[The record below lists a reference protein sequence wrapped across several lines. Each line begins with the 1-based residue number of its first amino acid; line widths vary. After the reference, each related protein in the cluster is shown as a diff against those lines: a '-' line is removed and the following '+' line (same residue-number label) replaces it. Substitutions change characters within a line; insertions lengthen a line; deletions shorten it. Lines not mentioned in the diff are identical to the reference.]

1 MTAQERQ
8 VYLAGLEPLPGDPG
22 ASRIKLAAFV
32 RSYPESRLADDAAF
46 KLSELAIMQDDPSDA
61 QRWLD
66 WLVRNHP
73 EGDRA
78 AEARLR
84 LAELEYRQDRPT
96 VARRLLLPLRFSKLS
111 PDQKRLGYR
120 LLADLAT
127 RRVSELRWLEQLARV
142 EASDGDEQ
150 ALADTDARIDRVLV
164 DADSEEL
171 EGAAEQLGDS
181 ALGTRIQLAR
191 ARRALALGETD
202 QARKA
207 IELARRR
214 VRSAADDERIARVQ
228 EQLAM
233 RTEGLGFGADLPTF
247 ASVAERQP
255 VSTQGVSGTLGVVL
269 PLTGSFADYG
279 AESLRGVLLAA
290 GIFSAETAVPGGPS
304 SNSPAWGAADP
315 EFPGPPRGAV
325 AVPAGVQIVVRDS
338 AGQAERAAEAVR
350 ELAAD
355 PSLVAI
361 IGPLLSQ
368 CAEAAAQA
376 AQEEGVPLLAMTTRN
391 EVAEERSEVMRV
403 RMSPRDEVG
412 FLVRYAVEELGA
424 QRFAILYPRDNYGRG
439 MRQEFWDAIDRQ
451 GGWVVAASSYDPNA
465 TDFAGPIRDMIG
477 YRLLTPLEE
486 QALDERDAML
496 KRARR
501 LPPEYQALA
510 REVAYEILGPEKEVL
525 PPRVDFDALFIPDS
539 HEKVVLIAPQ
549 LAFHE
554 INEVQLLGSSGW
566 NHPDLVQIAR
576 EHVKGAVISTPFDPA
591 SRFPFVADF
600 VARYRTAYGSDP
612 EVLAAEAFDATK
624 LVLIQL
630 ASGLESRAEV
640 RQGILATRGY
650 PGVSGVAAFTAWG
663 GARKRPF
670 LLGVERSRIVS
681 LD

>member
-1 MTAQERQ
+1 
-8 VYLAGLEPLPGDPG
+8 
-22 ASRIKLAAFV
+22 
-32 RSYPESRLADDAAF
+32 
-46 KLSELAIMQDDPSDA
+46 MQDDATDA
-61 QRWLD
+61 QRWLG

-73 EGDRA
+73 RGDRVV
-78 AEARLR
+78 EARLR
-84 LAELEYRQDRPT
+84 LAGMEYQRGRLA
-96 VARRLLLPLRFSKLS
+96 VARRVLLPLRLSRLS
-111 PDQKRLGYR
+111 PDQKRLAYR

-127 RRVSELRWLEQLARV
+127 SRVSELRWLEQLAEV
-142 EASDGDEQ
+142 EATAGDEK
-150 ALADTDARIDRVLV
+150 ALADTDARIDRVL
-164 DADSEEL
+164 ADTGSEEL
-171 EGAAEQLGDS
+171 ESAAERLGDS

-191 ARRALALGETD
+191 ARRALALGQTD
-202 QARKA
+202 LARKA
-207 IELARRR
+207 IERARRR
-214 VRSAADDERIARVQ
+214 VRSAADDERIARVL
-228 EQLAM
+228 EQFAV
-233 RTEGLGFGADLPTF
+233 RTGGLGFGADLPTF
-247 ASVAERQP
+247 AAVAERKEL
-255 VSTQGVSGTLGVVL
+255 STRGVSGTLGLVL

-290 GIFSAETAVPGGPS
+290 GIFAAETAVPGDPS
-304 SNSPAWGAADP
+304 SHSPGWGAADTERP
-315 EFPGPPRGAV
+315 EPPPGARGPELAGAV
-325 AVPAGVQIVVRDS
+325 VLPAGVQIVVRDS
-338 AGQAERAAEAVR
+338 AAQPERAAQAVR

-439 MRQEFWDAIDRQ
+439 MRKEFWDAVDRE

-486 QALDERDAML
+486 QALDERDGML
-496 KRARR
+496 RRARR
-501 LPPEYQALA
+501 LPPEDAVLA
-510 REVAYEILGPEKEVL
+510 RDVAYDILGPEKEVL

-566 NHPDLVQIAR
+566 NHPELVQIAR

-600 VARYRTAYGSDP
+600 VARYRAAYGSDP
-612 EVLAAEAFDATK
+612 DVLAAEAFDATK

-650 PGVSGVAAFTAWG
+650 PGVSGVTTFTAWG

-670 LLGVERSRIVS
+670 LLGVERNRIVS